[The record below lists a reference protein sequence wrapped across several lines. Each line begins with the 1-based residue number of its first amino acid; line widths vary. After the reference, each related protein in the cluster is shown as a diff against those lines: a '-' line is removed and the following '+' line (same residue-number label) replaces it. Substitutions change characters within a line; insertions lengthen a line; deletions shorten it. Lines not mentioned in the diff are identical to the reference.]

1 MGDNFSLASISSSKR
16 FSAFTMRA
24 NVSRRCHGRTASSGG
39 SGVTLGFGSA
49 FPRGLKEAGESQG
62 QERSQ
67 MGAQQKDV
75 NLRGRQSE
83 RGGGGPAID
92 GQLF

>member
-1 MGDNFSLASISSSKR
+1 M
-16 FSAFTMRA
+16 
-24 NVSRRCHGRTASSGG
+24 
-39 SGVTLGFGSA
+39 TLGFGSA